1 MSIITIIIFLCYNN
15 KKIETYIY
23 NKKEEKNQNNQ
34 DINKII
40 IKTEIK
46 KADAQSN
53 EGSNKGKKVKSYKR
67 RLISSPISNLNFHNN
82 KINKTKKKKKRKRK
96 NKKKVIFKSNLP
108 SSQRQLPEVNLKEN
122 EIEEKIYNDYEMNS
136 FSFSDAI
143 KNDQRTYCQ
152 YYLSLLRTKHILI
165 FTFYQNNDYNSQI
178 IKIYLFFLTYY
189 INYVISVMFYSD
201 NTMHKIYIDKGA
213 FDFTYQLPQMIYSLL
228 ISSILNTILKI
239 FGLYEENIF
248 EIKKYNK
255 EIYVKEKIKT
265 VIKKKVIIF
274 FVITYIFLFLS
285 WIYLGCFCAV
295 YRNTKIHLLLD
306 VTSSFGLSF
315 ITPFFISLLPGIF
328 RITALKNKRP
338 YMFKFSK
345 LLQLL

>member
-1 MSIITIIIFLCYNN
+1 
-15 KKIETYIY
+15 
-23 NKKEEKNQNNQ
+23 
-34 DINKII
+34 
-40 IKTEIK
+40 
-46 KADAQSN
+46 
-53 EGSNKGKKVKSYKR
+53 
-67 RLISSPISNLNFHNN
+67 
-82 KINKTKKKKKRKRK
+82 
-96 NKKKVIFKSNLP
+96 
-108 SSQRQLPEVNLKEN
+108 
-122 EIEEKIYNDYEMNS
+122 MNS

-143 KNDQRTYCQ
+143 KNGQRTYCQ

-178 IKIYLFFLTYY
+178 IKIYLFLLTYY

-265 VIKKKVIIF
+265 VIKKKIIIF

-285 WIYLGCFCAV
+285 WIYLGCFCSF
-295 YRNTKIHLLLD
+295 YRNTQIHLLLD

-315 ITPFFISLLPGIF
+315 ITPLFKYLIPGIF
-328 RITALKNKRP
+328 RIHSLKDIKANKSLL
-338 YMFKFSK
+338 YSFSK
-345 LLQLL
+345 LLQFF